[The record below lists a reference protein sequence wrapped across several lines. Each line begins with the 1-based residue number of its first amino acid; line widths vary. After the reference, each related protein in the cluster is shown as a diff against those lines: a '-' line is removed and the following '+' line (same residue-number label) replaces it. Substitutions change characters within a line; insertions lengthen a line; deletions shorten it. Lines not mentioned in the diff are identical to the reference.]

1 MAIRQTRRHFGMG
14 ALLTLGTLG
23 LMFIGQNLA
32 LAAPAAPY
40 PERPVTLIV
49 PFPAG
54 GPTDLVARVLA
65 KQLTE
70 QMGQPFI
77 VENKGGANGNIG
89 MQAAATAGNDGY
101 TLLYN
106 TSSIALSPNLY
117 RSLSF
122 DPAKDFVGISTT
134 ATIPLVLLTHPSL
147 PTATVQEFIDY
158 AKQRPGKLS
167 YASSSIGNVTHL
179 TNVMFLQAVDVQAMH
194 VPYRGSA
201 PALTDLVGG
210 QVMFMTNTL
219 NDSLPFIRD
228 GRVRALAISSA
239 KRSDRLPEIPTLAQ
253 SGLPEFDVG
262 AWQGVVAPRGTPVQ
276 IIERLNA
283 EIRKALASEVMQA
296 QLALQGAYSLGST
309 PQEYDAFIRSETQRW
324 GQVIKAAQ
332 VTLE

>member
-1 MAIRQTRRHFGMG
+1 MDTRRKEMSGWKAG
-14 ALLTLGTLG
+14 AVALTCAVMTS
-23 LMFIGQNLA
+23 MPA
-32 LAAPAAPY
+32 VPAHAADTGKY
-40 PERPVTLIV
+40 PERAVTMIV

-65 KQLTE
+65 KQLSD
-70 QMGQPFI
+70 QMGQPFV

-89 MQAAATAGNDGY
+89 MQAAATARNDGY

-117 RSLSF
+117 RSLTF
-122 DPAKDFVGISTT
+122 DPIKDFVGISTT

-147 PTATVQEFIDY
+147 PVPTVQAFVDY

-167 YASSSIGNVTHL
+167 YASSSLGNVTHL
-179 TNVMFLQAVDVQAMH
+179 TNVMFLQAVGIDAVH

-219 NDSLPFIRD
+219 NDSLPFIRE

-239 KRSDRLPEIPTLAQ
+239 QRSERLPEVPTLAQ
-253 SGLPEFDVG
+253 SGLTGFDVG
-262 AWQGVVAPRGTPVQ
+262 AWQGVVAPAGTPAP
-276 IIERLNA
+276 IIKRLNE
-283 EIRKALASEVMQA
+283 EIRKALASDDMQK
-296 QLALQGAYSLGST
+296 QLALQGAQSLGST
-309 PQEYDAFIRSETQRW
+309 PADYDAFIRSETKRW
-324 GQVIKAAQ
+324 GEVIQAAD
-332 VTLE
+332 VKLD

>member
-1 MAIRQTRRHFGMG
+1 MGLFRKAVHRSAGSVG
-14 ALLTLGTLG
+14 ALAL
-23 LMFIGQNLA
+23 LA
-32 LAAPAAPY
+32 LAVACPSQAAGKDDYPA
-40 PERPVTLIV
+40 RPVTLIV

-70 QMGQPFI
+70 QMGQTFI
-77 VENKGGANGNIG
+77 VDNKGGANGNIG
-89 MQAAATAGNDGY
+89 MQAAATARNDGY

-122 DPAKDFVGISTT
+122 DPLKDFVGISTT

-147 PTATVQEFIDY
+147 PTPTVQAFVDY
-158 AKQRPGKLS
+158 ARARPGKLS
-167 YASSSIGNVTHL
+167 YASSSMGNVTHL
-179 TNVMFLQAVDVQAMH
+179 TNVMFLQAVGIEAMH
-194 VPYRGSA
+194 VPYRGSS

-239 KRSDRLPEIPTLAQ
+239 TRSDRLPEVPTLAE
-253 SGLPEFDVG
+253 SGLAGFDVG
-262 AWQGVVAPRGTPVQ
+262 AWQGVVAPAGTPAPV
-276 IIERLNA
+276 IKRLNE
-283 EIRKALASEVMQA
+283 EIRRALASHEMQK

-309 PQEYDAFIRSETQRW
+309 PADYDAFIRSETRRW
-324 GQVIKAAQ
+324 GEVIRAAQ
-332 VTLE
+332 VRLD

>member
-1 MAIRQTRRHFGMG
+1 MGIFRKAVHRSALTVG
-14 ALLTLGTLG
+14 ALALSALG
-23 LMFIGQNLA
+23 
-32 LAAPAAPY
+32 AAGPSQAANKDDYPA
-40 PERPVTLIV
+40 RPVTLIV
-49 PFPAG
+49 PFPSG

-65 KQLTE
+65 KQLTD
-70 QMGQPFI
+70 QMGQTFI

-89 MQAAATAGNDGY
+89 MQAAATARNDGY

-122 DPAKDFVGISTT
+122 DPLKDFVGISTT

-147 PTATVQEFIDY
+147 PTPTVQAFVDY
-158 AKQRPGKLS
+158 AKARPGKLS
-167 YASSSIGNVTHL
+167 YASSSMGNVTHL
-179 TNVMFLQAVDVQAMH
+179 TNVMFLQAVGIEAMH
-194 VPYRGSA
+194 VPYRGSS

-239 KRSDRLPEIPTLAQ
+239 KRSDRLPEVPTLAQ
-253 SGLPEFDVG
+253 SGLTGFDVG
-262 AWQGVVAPRGTPVQ
+262 AWQGVVAPAGTPAP
-276 IIERLNA
+276 IIKRLNE
-283 EIRKALASEVMQA
+283 EIRRALASDEMQK

-309 PQEYDAFIRSETQRW
+309 PADYDAFIRSETKRW
-324 GQVIKAAQ
+324 GQVIQAAQ
-332 VTLE
+332 VQLD

>member
-1 MAIRQTRRHFGMG
+1 MDTKKKTQAARAMA
-14 ALLTLGTLG
+14 ALTLSTVTV
-23 LMFIGQNLA
+23 IGASPRDA
-32 LAAPAAPY
+32 LAAQAANY
-40 PERPVTLIV
+40 PERAVTMIV

-77 VENKGGANGNIG
+77 VENRGGANGNIG
-89 MQAAATAGNDGY
+89 MQAAATAGSDGY

-122 DPAKDFVGISTT
+122 DPIKDFAGISTT

-147 PTATVQEFIDY
+147 PTPTVQEFVEY
-158 AKQRPGKLS
+158 ARQRPGKLS
-167 YASSSIGNVTHL
+167 YASSSTGNVTHL
-179 TNVMFLQAVDVQAMH
+179 TNVMFLQSVGVEAMH
-194 VPYRGSA
+194 VPYRGSS

-239 KRSDRLPEIPTLAQ
+239 KRSDRLPDVPTLEQ
-253 SGLPEFDVG
+253 SGLQGFDVG
-262 AWQGVVAPRGTPVQ
+262 AWQGVVAPSGTPAS
-276 IIERLNA
+276 IIQRLNG
-283 EIRKALASEVMQA
+283 EIRKALASEVMQK

-309 PQEYDAFIRSETQRW
+309 PQEYDAFIRSETTRW
-324 GQVIKAAQ
+324 GEVVKAAQ
-332 VTLE
+332 VKLD